1 MCRRIVNFQILFV
14 TLQRKTIEKMKRG
27 VLLIVIMWLA
37 GITAV
42 AQHVTV
48 NGTVTDESTGAT
60 IPYATV
66 TVPGSHVKVVTN
78 GDGYFTLKVED
89 LPPAITVSH
98 IGYKT
103 KRVSVSETNAADV
116 RIKLKP
122 ATLMLNEVLVW
133 TSDPEMLVRQAI
145 KRIPQN
151 YSNVPELYKG
161 FYRETAMKRNHFIY
175 VAEGV
180 IDMYKTS
187 YRYNASHDRVAIAKG
202 RRLLSTKASDTL
214 GVKVMGGP
222 VLPVQLDIV
231 KNPDLLFNEEDLR
244 NYNYSM
250 EVPITIKD
258 RLQFVVSI
266 TPCVSSAYPVFSGR
280 LYIDYE
286 TLAFTRVELSLD
298 VRDKK
303 KATDYMLVRKPM
315 GVRFRPKELSFLI
328 DYHYE
333 EGVMRLNYVRST
345 LRFNC
350 DWKRRLFAT
359 SFTAVC
365 EMVVTDKTDQNV
377 KPIKGRYSFD
387 SRDAFYDKVEY
398 FLDPYFWEDYNI
410 IEPTETLDR
419 AIERLLK
426 R

>member
-1 MCRRIVNFQILFV
+1 MA
-14 TLQRKTIEKMKRG
+14 
-27 VLLIVIMWLA
+27 WLTGMA
-37 GITAV
+37 AM
-42 AQHVTV
+42 AQHAMV
-48 NGTVTDESTGAT
+48 NGTVTDESSGAT
-60 IPYATV
+60 IAYATI
-66 TVPGSHVKVVTN
+66 TMPGSHVKVVTN
-78 GDGYFTLKVED
+78 ADGYFTLKVEE
-89 LPPAITVSH
+89 LPPAIVVSH

-103 KRVSVSETNAADV
+103 KRVVVSETNATAM

-133 TSDPEMLVRQAI
+133 SSDPEELVRQAI
-145 KRIPQN
+145 HRIPQN

-202 RRLLSTKASDTL
+202 RRLISTKASDTL
-214 GVKVMGGP
+214 GIKVMGGP
-222 VLPVQLDIV
+222 VLPIQLDV
-231 KNPDLLFNEEDLR
+231 AKNPDLLLNEAELKYYDFH
-244 NYNYSM
+244 S
-250 EVPITIKD
+250 EVPTTIRD
-258 RLQFVVSI
+258 RQQFVVTM
-266 TPCVSSAYPVFSGR
+266 TPCVSLSYPLFSAR

-286 TLAFTRVELSLD
+286 TLAFTRVEMSLD
-298 VRDKK
+298 VSDKK
-303 KATDYMLVRKPM
+303 KATDYMLVKKPL
-315 GVRFRPKELSFLI
+315 GVRFRPKELTFLI

-345 LRFNC
+345 IRFNC

-365 EMVVTDKTDQNV
+365 EMVVTDKTDQDV
-377 KPIKGRYSFD
+377 KPIKGRQSFD
-387 SRDAFYDKVEY
+387 SRDAFYDKVDY
-398 FLDPYFWEDYNI
+398 FLDPAFWEDYNI

-426 R
+426 RYQGK